1 MNQNNGPNCT
11 SNSYILPLQWEK
23 ESNFI
28 YNVNFIYKTGE
39 DTTFIKSWPFNR
51 CVMKEIGKRGYQL
64 SNFDVVSK
72 IFHNYL
78 KKLLKYPYILQI
90 LIFVRP
96 YFIHIL
102 QLTWLIARDWT
113 QKQLFNY
120 WDLQKCRTTCHSTHY
135 FYFWKIN

>member
-1 MNQNNGPNCT
+1 
-11 SNSYILPLQWEK
+11 
-23 ESNFI
+23 
-28 YNVNFIYKTGE
+28 
-39 DTTFIKSWPFNR
+39 
-51 CVMKEIGKRGYQL
+51 MKEIGKRGYQL

-135 FYFWKIN
+135 FYYWKIVEICKSVEQYATPFITFIFGKLINVCKIVLFIWKLYEFITVIFE